1 MPKFIIE
8 VRSKGFDKATR
19 DFAKLS
25 EKAKDYDNTQGKIRG
40 ATSGFRRQL
49 GALRNNLLLLTFA
62 FVGVSKGI
70 GGFVRAASQFES
82 VKARLVGL
90 TGSVQNAERAFA
102 AFNEIAAT
110 TPFELND
117 VVQAGATLEAF
128 GVKAEVIVPAIT
140 DLAAHMGMTMPEA
153 ASAFGRAFAGG
164 VGAAD
169 IFREKGVLQVIRD
182 TQKIDDLTKLT
193 LPQFRQELIRTLIN
207 PTAGIAGSSKRMADT
222 WEGAVSNMRDSITR
236 FQALVGDAMLP
247 TLKKMVKATE
257 QFFRSIDLQTLAQ
270 FATSVGVAT
279 TALALYQARA
289 IGAAVVT
296 AALSLNWKKFIGA
309 VVLGGLAFATDKL
322 LQMTD
327 AFGSLAKQ
335 VNTNTNA
342 QKNQNLATKQYIKQL
357 GQTTSAIGVT
367 AEARQRLNAIMM
379 DTVLLT
385 MQNNGVDEKRIMITQ
400 AIFRAE
406 QSLSEELRDVVTIN
420 RDLATQGIFNFNLSQ
435 TATEQQRLEANAIR
449 RKTEAQIESIMT
461 GKQVISTNSRI
472 ASSFNS
478 VANAIGVMKDETQDS
493 KQQFL
498 AIIRILGGLASSF
511 GPQGAMFGGALNIGA
526 AMFGHTG
533 GLVKNNGIQRFA
545 TGGMVGGQDN
555 VPIMAQA
562 GEFVMRRDAVQNIG
576 VQNLAQMN
584 RSGSAGRSV
593 TINIHGGVVQDDYVR
608 NELIPAINKAVS
620 TGSVINA

>member
-62 FVGVSKGI
+62 FVGASKGI

-82 VKARLVGL
+82 VKTRLVGL

-140 DLAAHMGMTMPEA
+140 DLAAHMRMTMPEA

-289 IGAAVVT
+289 
-296 AALSLNWKKFIGA
+296 
-309 VVLGGLAFATDKL
+309 
-322 LQMTD
+322 
-327 AFGSLAKQ
+327 
-335 VNTNTNA
+335 
-342 QKNQNLATKQYIKQL
+342 
-357 GQTTSAIGVT
+357 
-367 AEARQRLNAIMM
+367 
-379 DTVLLT
+379 
-385 MQNNGVDEKRIMITQ
+385 
-400 AIFRAE
+400 
-406 QSLSEELRDVVTIN
+406 
-420 RDLATQGIFNFNLSQ
+420 
-435 TATEQQRLEANAIR
+435 
-449 RKTEAQIESIMT
+449 
-461 GKQVISTNSRI
+461 
-472 ASSFNS
+472 
-478 VANAIGVMKDETQDS
+478 
-493 KQQFL
+493 
-498 AIIRILGGLASSF
+498 
-511 GPQGAMFGGALNIGA
+511 
-526 AMFGHTG
+526 
-533 GLVKNNGIQRFA
+533 
-545 TGGMVGGQDN
+545 
-555 VPIMAQA
+555 
-562 GEFVMRRDAVQNIG
+562 
-576 VQNLAQMN
+576 
-584 RSGSAGRSV
+584 
-593 TINIHGGVVQDDYVR
+593 
-608 NELIPAINKAVS
+608 
-620 TGSVINA
+620 

>member
-19 DFAKLS
+19 DFNRVKESAKGY
-25 EKAKDYDNTQGKIRG
+25 EKAVGNARG
-40 ATSGFRRQL
+40 TTSGFRRQL

-82 VKARLVGL
+82 VKTRLVGL

-169 IFREKGVLQVIRD
+169 IFREKGVLQVISD

-296 AALSLNWKKFIGA
+296 AAMTLNWKKFIGA
-309 VVLGGLAFATDKL
+309 VVLGGLAFAVDEL

-327 AFGSLAKQ
+327 AFSGLSKQ
-335 VNTNTNA
+335 VNANTSA

-420 RDLATQGIFNFNLSQ
+420 RDLATQGIFAFNLSQ

-478 VANAIGVMKDETQDS
+478 VANAIGVLKDETQDS

-562 GEFVMRRDAVQNIG
+562 GEFVMRREAVQNIG